1 MRSFMRLNKFLLS
14 TAVATAIAA
23 LVCGAARAQP
33 ITIEAGHTVLTLP
46 AGMQSYSAP
55 LARQFTSGDPVRIE
69 RQVVLLS
76 TGTRPP
82 AAALLIE
89 STREAGRY
97 IWTES
102 CKQMRN
108 DAHTFVHSPFHAMG
122 NECTFAVGPVD
133 LAAVIGQSFPDIG
146 HTLRSG
152 GQAVPEGAGYVI
164 RSTYASSSGSMLST
178 IVLVREPLARLSTAP
193 DTMPDDT
200 GVPASVVAWARAL
213 NDQVRGAMRSLSG
226 AWQLPPLD
234 GKNAD

>member
-23 LVCGAARAQP
+23 LVCGVARAQP

-146 HTLRSG
+146 QTLRSG

-164 RSTYASSSGSMLST
+164 RRH
-178 IVLVREPLARLSTAP
+178 VRVVERLDAEHHRVGARTSRATV
-193 DTMPDDT
+193 DR
-200 GVPASVVAWARAL
+200 ARHHARRHRRACIGRCL
-213 NDQVRGAMRSLSG
+213 GAC
-226 AWQLPPLD
+226 AQ
-234 GKNAD
+234 